1 MSREIL
7 GCLANTKQGSPAVYF
22 IRREYCFLSALRQR
36 FRCPFGLWRS
46 RFRIPIASCSPFR
59 QRLFPFGAVSKEC
72 GAVVECNHTVKTVAC
87 CSDRNDY
94 FASCDISQ
102 SKSFFDFHQPLSP
115 LSCLSISSITIS
127 YISPSV
133 LQYCKT
139 SHGSLV

>member
-7 GCLANTKQGSPAVYF
+7 DCLASYSQGSPAF
-22 IRREYCFLSALRQR
+22 ILFVENIVFSQCCDKGFDVLSCCGGVDFVFRERLVHHFVNGCFLLEQ
-36 FRCPFGLWRS
+36 CP
-46 RFRIPIASCSPFR
+46 
-59 QRLFPFGAVSKEC
+59 KEC